1 MGRLLLVDDNQ
12 VYRLGMRE
20 LIKSV
25 RPDLEIYETDRYAHA
40 RSMLR
45 QASDIDIVLMDIKVS
60 DGGGF
65 VGLFQL
71 RSDFPK
77 LPIIILSNSADPES
91 VSRALAFGAAGYIS
105 KSASCDV
112 IERTLKS
119 TLSENDWTPAPMFAG
134 ENLIN
139 PIAALT
145 PALLR
150 VLGGLKRGLRNKE
163 IAFELGLAEKTV
175 KAYMSVLYRKLGVN
189 SRAQALLLLQ
199 KMPLDQHPQS
209 EALM

>member
-12 VYRLGMRE
+12 VYRLGLRE
-20 LIKSV
+20 LIKAI
-25 RPDLEIYETDRYAHA
+25 RPDFEICETDRYAHA
-40 RSMLR
+40 RTMLE
-45 QASDIDIVLMDIKVS
+45 QGPEISLLLMDIKVS

-65 VGLFQL
+65 MGLFQL
-71 RSDFPK
+71 RKDYPG
-77 LPIIILSNSADPES
+77 LPIIILSSSEDPEF
-91 VSRALAFGAAGYIS
+91 VSRAVAFGAAGYIS
-105 KSASCDV
+105 KSSSRDA
-112 IERTLKS
+112 IERTLKA
-119 TLSENDWTPAPMFAG
+119 TLSDTNWTPAPLIAG

-139 PIAALT
+139 PIAALS

-150 VLGGLKRGLRNKE
+150 VLAGLKRGLRNKE

-199 KMPLDQHPQS
+199 QMPMDMYARS
-209 EALM
+209 EAFT

>member
-1 MGRLLLVDDNQ
+1 MGKLLLVDDNQ

-20 LIKSV
+20 LIRSV
-25 RPDLEIYETDRYAHA
+25 RPDLEICEADRYADA
-40 RSMLR
+40 RLMLR
-45 QASDIDIVLMDIKVS
+45 ETSDIVLLLMDIKVS

-71 RSDFPK
+71 RSEYPR
-77 LPIIILSNSADPES
+77 LPIIILSNSVDSES
-91 VSRALAFGAAGYIS
+91 VSRALTFGAAGYIS
-105 KSASCDV
+105 KSASRGV
-112 IERTLKS
+112 IERTLKA
-119 TLSENDWTPAPMFAG
+119 TLSENDWTPAPLIAG

-139 PIAALT
+139 PIAALS

-150 VLGGLKRGLRNKE
+150 VLAGLKRGLRNKE

-189 SRAQALLLLQ
+189 SRTQALLLLQ
-199 KMPLDQHPQS
+199 EMPLDLHVQS
-209 EALM
+209 GAVS